1 MMTAQM
7 ENNKATRN
15 QRQVFATNATEGNS
29 LCYQLTDLPK
39 LQNWIEKGTEDM
51 NSWQKTNN
59 F

>member
-39 LQNWIEKGTEDM
+39 LQN
-51 NSWQKTNN
+51 
-59 F
+59 